1 MLVTKKKFN
10 VQKGSRVEQLRTLG
24 EKQSGRAAEEFFW
37 GGSARAGESSLSV
50 NMAIVPCRFPRAMN
64 LRFYLTG
71 SRVMDEVNLEVH
83 DDVCSW
89 SWPSCFVV
97 ELRSA
102 VNDSELLDRSEQSP
116 AFRRK
121 QPSE

>member
-1 MLVTKKKFN
+1 
-10 VQKGSRVEQLRTLG
+10 
-24 EKQSGRAAEEFFW
+24 
-37 GGSARAGESSLSV
+37 
-50 NMAIVPCRFPRAMN
+50 MN

-71 SRVMDEVNLEVH
+71 SLVMDEVNLEVH

-102 VNDSELLDRSEQSP
+102 VNDSELLKRQRAVRP
-116 AFRRK
+116 RRTE
-121 QPSE
+121 PGF